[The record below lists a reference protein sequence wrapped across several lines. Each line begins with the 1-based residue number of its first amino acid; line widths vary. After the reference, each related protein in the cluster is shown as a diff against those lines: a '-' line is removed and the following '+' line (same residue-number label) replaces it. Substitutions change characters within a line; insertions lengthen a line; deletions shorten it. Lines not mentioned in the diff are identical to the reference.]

1 LQNGEEDLGRKYRS
15 NIEKIST
22 LCASLELGLY
32 GNTGILACLMGQPQI
47 CSKHFML
54 TKMNL
59 SYGSSL
65 GLRGLLPW
73 TQAGR

>member
-1 LQNGEEDLGRKYRS
+1 LQNGGGLGRKYRS

-32 GNTGILACLMGQPQI
+32 GNTG
-47 CSKHFML
+47 ML
-54 TKMNL
+54 GLYGNTKMNL

-65 GLRGLLPW
+65 GLRACCIGAR
-73 TQAGR
+73 QAIAQA